1 MLEIKNLKDLRA
13 QVGKPILLGYGDYP
27 NDCFC
32 WMGVLKEIGERCE
45 KMDGKELARACKKL
59 VNEGITDYVSQ
70 LCLYCENQ
78 VCIYDERICSAKHVV
93 DIDAWYGDDW
103 TGGGD
108 ADFLRVPTEE
118 ELSNYNEKVKEVPKI
133 QSEIWDE
140 ELEEEY

>member
-32 WMGVLKEIGERCE
+32 WMGILKEIGVRCE
-45 KMDGKELARACKKL
+45 KMNGKELARACKQL
-59 VNEGITDYVSQ
+59 VREGIDDYVTF
-70 LCLYCENQ
+70 LYLYCENQ
-78 VCIYDERICSAKHVV
+78 VCIYDVEMCDSKHAAKF
-93 DIDAWYGDDW
+93 DAWYGADW

-118 ELSNYNEKVKEVPKI
+118 ELKNYYTKVKEVPKML
-133 QSEIWDE
+133 EALW
-140 ELEEEY
+140 EEED

>member
-32 WMGVLKEIGERCE
+32 WMGILKEIGERCE
-45 KMDGKELARACKKL
+45 KMDGKALARVCKKF
-59 VNEGITDYVSQ
+59 VKEGITDYVSQ

-78 VCIYDERICSAKHVV
+78 VCIYDGEMRGSRHVAE
-93 DIDAWYGDDW
+93 IDAWYGTDW

-108 ADFLRVPTEE
+108 ADFLRVPTER
-118 ELSNYNEKVKEVPKI
+118 ELKNYYKKVKEVPKML
-133 QSEIWDE
+133 EALW
-140 ELEEEY
+140 EEED

>member
-1 MLEIKNLKDLRA
+1 MLEIKTLKDLRA

-45 KMDGKELARACKKL
+45 KMDGKALAKVCKEFVK
-59 VNEGITDYVSQ
+59 EGITDYVSQ

-78 VCIYDERICSAKHVV
+78 VCIYDDEMCDSRHVAE
-93 DIDAWYGDDW
+93 IDAWYGTDW

-108 ADFLRVPTEE
+108 ADFLRVPTER
-118 ELSNYNEKVKEVPKI
+118 ELENYYKKVKEVPKML
-133 QSEIWDE
+133 EALW
-140 ELEEEY
+140 EEED

>member
-1 MLEIKNLKDLRA
+1 MSEIKTLKDLRA

-93 DIDAWYGDDW
+93 DIDAWQGDDW

-118 ELSNYNEKVKEVPKI
+118 ELSNYNEKVKEVPKML
-133 QSEIWDE
+133 EALW
-140 ELEEEY
+140 EEED